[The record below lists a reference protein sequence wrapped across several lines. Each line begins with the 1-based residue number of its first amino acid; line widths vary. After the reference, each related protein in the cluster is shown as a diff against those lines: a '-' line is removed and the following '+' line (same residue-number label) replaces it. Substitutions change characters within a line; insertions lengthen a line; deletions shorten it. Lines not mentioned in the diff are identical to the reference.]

1 MKEITMPRIRR
12 RTFLSGGVGAGL
24 ASLFLRPL
32 EAAAAA
38 GPPTRFLLV
47 HKPCGTILNR
57 FFPTAGTVSN
67 FTLGPITAPFA
78 PLMGDMVIL
87 DNVTAPRDGSWQ
99 GDRHGAGLICM
110 TTGSRAISD
119 GTPVDGDDQFHNLT
133 GANNSIDQ
141 VLLAQSPRLQ
151 GSAVGSAH
159 LGSYRDSVQNG
170 RLYPA
175 NGAPNFRVLSFAGPR
190 NTPIFPEVRPDVAMQ
205 NIFGS
210 AMPGGAAAVARQ
222 QQLNKSILDLIA
234 KDLGTLQKQVP
245 TSERPKLDAHLAAIQ
260 QLETQITNLKTGQ
273 QTCMAP
279 AAPPALTSIPPGTP
293 SGVRIDAVDHTV
305 VSKEQL
311 NTIKVAFQCDLIRS
325 ATFTYGHGNSDVQ
338 FGAILPSFGNLT
350 GFHDISHL
358 TDSPSVDQLA
368 AVDTYYSARFAE
380 FLLDLKNTPESDG
393 SSMLDNTL
401 VVFFSDVS
409 IGNNHDWRRMPVI
422 LFGGKSIGLQQGRWL
437 DMQGRYMNDIWAST
451 LAAFGA
457 PLPSDNK
464 FAGNDVWKGVTGPR
478 LGAGAVSG
486 IFGP

>member
-1 MKEITMPRIRR
+1 MTQPTTPRIRR
-12 RTFLSGGVGAGL
+12 RTFLGGGVGAGL

-32 EAAAAA
+32 EAAAAV

-57 FFPTAGTVSN
+57 FFPTAGTATN
-67 FTLGPITAPFA
+67 FTLGPITAAFE
-78 PLMGDMVIL
+78 PLKGDMVIF

-133 GANNSIDQ
+133 AANNSIDQ
-141 VLLAQSPRLQ
+141 VLLSQSARLQ
-151 GSAVGSAH
+151 GSSGGSAH

-210 AMPGGAAAVARQ
+210 AMPGGAAAIARQ
-222 QQLNKSILDLIA
+222 QQLNKSILDLVA
-234 KDLGTLQKQVP
+234 KDLTALQRQVP
-245 TSERPKLDAHLAAIQ
+245 SAERPKLESHLAAIQ
-260 QLETQITNLKTGQ
+260 QLETQIANLKAGQ
-273 QTCMAP
+273 QSCMAP
-279 AAPPALTSIPPGTP
+279 SAPPALTSIPPGTA
-293 SGVRIDAVDHTV
+293 SGVRIDAVDHAV

-338 FGAILPSFGNLT
+338 FGAILPNFGTLT
-350 GFHDISHL
+350 GFHDVSHL
-358 TDSPSVDQLA
+358 TDSKAVDQLA
-368 AVDTYYSARFAE
+368 AVDTYYCARFAE

-393 SSMLDNTL
+393 TSMLDNTL
-401 VVFFSDVS
+401 IVFFSDVS
-409 IGNNHDWRRMPVI
+409 IGNNHDWKRMPVI
-422 LFGGKSIGLQQGRWL
+422 FFGGKSVGLRQGRWI

-457 PLPSDNK
+457 PLPADNK

>member
-1 MKEITMPRIRR
+1 MNPITSPRFRR
-12 RTFLSGGVGAGL
+12 RTFLGVGAGL

-32 EAAAAA
+32 ETAAAV

-47 HKPCGTILNR
+47 HKPCGTVLNR
-57 FFPTAGTVSN
+57 FFPTAGTSTS
-67 FTLGPITAPFA
+67 FTLGPITAPFEA
-78 PLMGDMVIL
+78 LKGDMVIL
-87 DNVTAPRDGSWQ
+87 DNVTAPRDGGWQ

-110 TTGSRAISD
+110 TTGSRAVSD

-133 GANNSIDQ
+133 GASNSVDQ
-141 VLLAQSPRLQ
+141 LLVAQSPRLQ
-151 GSAVGSAH
+151 GSALGSAH

-175 NGAPNFRVLSFAGPR
+175 NGAANFRVLSFAGPR
-190 NTPIFPEVRPDVAMQ
+190 NAPIFPEVRPEIAVQ
-205 NIFGS
+205 NLFGS

-222 QQLNKSILDLIA
+222 QQLNKSILDLVA
-234 KDLGTLQKQVP
+234 KDLGALQKQVP
-245 TSERPKLDAHLAAIQ
+245 SSERPKLDAHLAAIQ
-260 QLETQITNLKTGQ
+260 QLEVQLTALKGGQ
-273 QTCMAP
+273 QTCVAP
-279 AAPPALTSIPPGTP
+279 MVPPEATKIPVGTP

-311 NTIKVAFQCDLIRS
+311 NTIKVAFQCDLIRA

-338 FGAILPSFGNLT
+338 FGAVLPSFGNLT

-358 TDSPSVDQLA
+358 TDAPSVDQLA
-368 AVDTYYSARFAE
+368 AVDTYYSQRFAE

-422 LFGGKSIGLQQGRWL
+422 FFGGKSVGLRQGRWL

-451 LAAFGA
+451 LAAFGV
-457 PLPSDNK
+457 PLASDNK
-464 FAGNDVWKGVTGPR
+464 FAGYDVWKGVTGPR

-486 IFGP
+486 LFGP